1 MSCTRRTL
9 LRAAGA
15 VALLPA
21 PRVQASTPGW
31 PSRTITIVVPYS
43 PGGGT
48 DIFTRAIADGMRR
61 SLGQNV
67 IVDNRP
73 GANGVIGAG
82 QVARSEPDGH
92 TLTVVT
98 GAHVINRYT
107 MLDMPFHPVRDFAP
121 VALLSSF
128 PLVLAASGRSAFH
141 DIAGLLAA
149 ARARPGTISFSS
161 TEAATSYVGNSFARQ
176 AGIQLNEVSYRGS
189 GPQMNDLIAGHI
201 DLAVTS
207 TVAVLAHV
215 GTGRVRVLGVT
226 SSTRAASMP
235 DVPTIQEAG
244 LPGFE
249 FTGHYAM
256 YAPPAVSAEI
266 RERLYRAVRE
276 AMAVPETAH
285 RLRTLGADLTALGPR
300 EFASFLEI
308 EDARWARAA
317 AEGLI
322 TSAR

>member
-1 MSCTRRTL
+1 MTGTRRGL
-9 LRAAGA
+9 LRTAGA
-15 VALLPA
+15 MVLLPA
-21 PRVQASTPGW
+21 PAVLASTPGW

-107 MLDMPFHPVRDFAP
+107 MAEMPFHPVNDFAP

-128 PLVLAASGRSAFH
+128 PLVLAATGRAAFR
-141 DIAGLLAA
+141 DIPGLLEA

-176 AGIQLNEVSYRGS
+176 AGIQLIEVSYRGS
-189 GPQMNDLIAGHI
+189 GPQMNDLVAGHI
-201 DLAVTS
+201 DLAITS

-215 GTGRVRVLGVT
+215 GTGRVRALGVT

-256 YAPPAVSAEI
+256 YAPPGVSPAI
-266 RERLYRAVRE
+266 RERLYQAVRE
-276 AMAVPETAH
+276 SMAAEETAG
-285 RLRTLGADLTALGPR
+285 RLRTLGADLRSLGPT
-300 EFASFLEI
+300 EFASFLQT

-317 AEGLI
+317 TEGLI
-322 TSAR
+322 TPAR